1 MTNLVSGLSVEM
13 ATMMVATVIATYTF
27 IGGLGATF
35 YVSYFNTA
43 FIFVIMIIFLT
54 KVYNEPNNEDNPLG
68 TVSCFNLRDWSLIT
82 GRCVGGGGGGGYKM
96 GTSFCAPPHLKT
108 GYNFSRHP
116 F

>member
-1 MTNLVSGLSVEM
+1 MDQIAHMRVSKTYLFLTVGGAAVMTNLVSGLSVEM

-82 GRCVGGGGGGGYKM
+82 GRWGGGG
-96 GTSFCAPPHLKT
+96 
-108 GYNFSRHP
+108 
-116 F
+116 